1 MLMSNK
7 AVAVSPKCFKLF
19 RFRASEFEVIL
30 NLKIKILIPT
40 IHLAIA
46 DVSDQKF
53 ERHSAKYFY
62 VLFCITIGGNS
73 SYILQHSDLCKI

>member
-19 RFRASEFEVIL
+19 RFRASELGDFKVIL
-30 NLKIKILIPT
+30 NLKIKILLPT

-46 DVSDQKF
+46 DASDQEF
-53 ERHSAKYFY
+53 E
-62 VLFCITIGGNS
+62 
-73 SYILQHSDLCKI
+73 